1 MLQSV
6 QISIDTIKDEVRHL
20 VWKGQLSRQQPIYA
34 LCQYIPSREWSW
46 VECELERHGYLLR
59 DRVIDLMG
67 REDWDED

>member
-6 QISIDTIKDEVRHL
+6 QYSIDVIREEVRHL
-20 VWKGQLSRQQPIYA
+20 VWNGQLSRQQPIYA
-34 LCQYIPSREWSW
+34 LCQFIPGREWAW